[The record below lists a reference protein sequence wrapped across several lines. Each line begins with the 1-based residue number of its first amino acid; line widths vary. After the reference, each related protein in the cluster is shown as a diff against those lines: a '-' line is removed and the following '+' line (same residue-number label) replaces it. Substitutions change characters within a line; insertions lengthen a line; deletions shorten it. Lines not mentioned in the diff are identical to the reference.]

1 VQVTYP
7 YDPAV
12 HRIEEVEVTRYLRRE
27 IGREE
32 LVTWHFTDIEEPEPG
47 KPKEKEVWVVSL
59 FDGERLLDIGHLGD
73 GDGTGPG
80 CTRENAQAIIDR
92 MKNLIT
98 RAEAK
103 KRLKEWKRGQD
114 RALDEM
120 AQRHL
125 EGRKRMYFGIKQHFG
140 EHAAEKYA
148 LRDAPE
154 LIDGGPWSFRKAV

>member
-1 VQVTYP
+1 MQATYP

-12 HRIEEVEVTRYLRRE
+12 HRIVELPITRYLRRE
-27 IGREE
+27 IGRDE

-73 GDGTGPG
+73 GDGAGPG
-80 CTRENAQAIIDR
+80 CTRENAQAIINR
-92 MKNLIT
+92 LKNLIT

-103 KRLKEWKRGQD
+103 RRLRVWKQGQD

-120 AQRHL
+120 AQRQL
-125 EGRKRMYFGIKQHFG
+125 DSRKKMYSGIKQHFS
-140 EHAAEKYA
+140 EKAADDYA
-148 LRDAPE
+148 YHHAPE
-154 LIDGGPWSFRKAV
+154 LIDGGPWSFKKAI